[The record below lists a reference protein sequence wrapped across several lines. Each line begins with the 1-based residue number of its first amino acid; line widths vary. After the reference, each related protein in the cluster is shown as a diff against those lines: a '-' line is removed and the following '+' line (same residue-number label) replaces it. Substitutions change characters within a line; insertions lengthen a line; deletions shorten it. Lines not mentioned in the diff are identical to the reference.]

1 MTFGKAR
8 PALSLSFSYNTRRVR
23 LGVSHSGSASSWV
36 APTKEPEPTRAP
48 GRDKNGKRS
57 HR

>member
-1 MTFGKAR
+1 MNFGKAR
-8 PALSLSFSYNTRRVR
+8 PALSLSFNTRRVR

-36 APTKEPEPTRAP
+36 APTKEPEPTRTAT
-48 GRDKNGKRS
+48 RDKHGKRT